1 MTLQNPVRLDGTYDE
16 RVPDFQG
23 KLVRDHNPEIVA
35 ALAAKPGGSSRRSP
49 TSTPTRT
56 AGAATRR

>member
-23 KLVRDHNPEIVA
+23 KLVRDHDPEIVA
-35 ALAAKPGGSSRRSP
+35 ALERSRAALQAGSP